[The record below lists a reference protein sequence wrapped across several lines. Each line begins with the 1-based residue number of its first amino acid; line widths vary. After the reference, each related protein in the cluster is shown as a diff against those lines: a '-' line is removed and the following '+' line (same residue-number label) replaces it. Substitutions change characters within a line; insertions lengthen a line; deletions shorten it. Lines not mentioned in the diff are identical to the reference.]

1 MSRPKMDGPARRGRP
16 QNPETRSAIL
26 KAASEL
32 LAERGLTAVT
42 VEAISAKSGV
52 SRPTIYRYW
61 PNGHAVAMAAFLE
74 SAAGRQAEPRRARS
88 AMVELRSHLRNLSDL
103 FASRTG
109 RSVSAMIAASQG
121 ETELAKAFRNHFF
134 RQSREEGRLILQR
147 LVEQGQVRRSLD
159 VETALDLLYG
169 PVYLR
174 LLMAHA
180 PLDAA
185 FTDRLVDHVLA
196 GLRP

>member
-1 MSRPKMDGPARRGRP
+1 MSRAKLEQGARRGRP
-16 QNPETRSAIL
+16 PNPETRSAIL

-42 VEAISAKSGV
+42 VEAIAARSGV

-61 PNGHAVAMAAFLE
+61 PNGHAVAMAAFLA
-74 SAAGRQAEPRRARS
+74 SASDAPPASSRARS
-88 AMVELRSHLRNLSDL
+88 AVGELRSHLRKLADL

-134 RQSREEGRLILQR
+134 RQSREEGRCILDRLIR
-147 LVEQGQVRRSLD
+147 EGHVRANID
-159 VETALDLLYG
+159 IETALDLLYG

-180 PLDAA
+180 PLDRG
-185 FTDRLVDHVLA
+185 FTDELVDHLLA
-196 GLRP
+196 GLEA